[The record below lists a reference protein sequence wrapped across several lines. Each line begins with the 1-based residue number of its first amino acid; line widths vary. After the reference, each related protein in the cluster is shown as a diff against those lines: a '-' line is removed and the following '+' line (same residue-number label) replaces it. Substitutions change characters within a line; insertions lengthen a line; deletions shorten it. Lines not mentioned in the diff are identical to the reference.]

1 MPITAE
7 GIEEQQ
13 LVDKLRELGC
23 TKGQGWFYGQ
33 PLSVEN
39 VRQLL
44 AERNLLISRKSSNLA
59 EKQDV
64 QAGLPYG
71 STGER
76 AAG

>member
-1 MPITAE
+1 
-7 GIEEQQ
+7 
-13 LVDKLRELGC
+13 
-23 TKGQGWFYGQ
+23 
-33 PLSVEN
+33 